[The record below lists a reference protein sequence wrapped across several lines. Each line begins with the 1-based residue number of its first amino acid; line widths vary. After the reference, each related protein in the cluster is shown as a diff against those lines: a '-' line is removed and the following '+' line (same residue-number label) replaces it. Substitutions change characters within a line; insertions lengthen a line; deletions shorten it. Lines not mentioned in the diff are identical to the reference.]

1 MYKKKKGKKKNKI
14 KVVKSSKK
22 CCGLSNEEM
31 FNLCSNF
38 KIRDSKILILNTFYN
53 ISLRIE
59 SAYML
64 FFVMALPWCEKSK
77 QTDL

>member
-22 CCGLSNEEM
+22 CSGLSNEEM

-38 KIRDSKILILNTFYN
+38 KIRDSKILILNTFYKN
-53 ISLRIE
+53 
-59 SAYML
+59 Y
-64 FFVMALPWCEKSK
+64 
-77 QTDL
+77 